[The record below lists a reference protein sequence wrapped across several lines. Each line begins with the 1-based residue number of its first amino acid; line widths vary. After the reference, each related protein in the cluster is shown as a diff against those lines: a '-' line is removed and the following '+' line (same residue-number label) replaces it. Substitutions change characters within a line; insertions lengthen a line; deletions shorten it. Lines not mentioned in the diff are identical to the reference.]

1 MPVQNPLPLAG
12 GDPSKIPSPLAG
24 GDPSKIP
31 SPRRGGGLGW
41 GGPVPICH
49 NSHMPTLVEQLE
61 SDMKQAMRDRDRP
74 RLSAIRMMRS
84 ALQNAAI
91 AKGPSATLDDTEA
104 ADVLAREARQR
115 KESIDEFR
123 KAGRDDGLADQE
135 TELAVVM
142 AYLPERLSKEEIT
155 EEARKIIDDLGA
167 RSMTDRGRVMGAL
180 MPVMRGRADG
190 RDVSE
195 VVQQLLSQ

>member
-1 MPVQNPLPLAG
+1 
-12 GDPSKIPSPLAG
+12 
-24 GDPSKIP
+24 
-31 SPRRGGGLGW
+31 
-41 GGPVPICH
+41 
-49 NSHMPTLVEQLE
+49 MPTIVEQLE
-61 SDMKQAMRDRDRP
+61 DDMKQAMRDRDRP

-91 AKGPSATLDDTEA
+91 AKGPNSTIDDSEA

-123 KAGRDDGLADQE
+123 KAGREDGLEDQE
-135 TELAVVM
+135 AELTVVLS
-142 AYLPERLSKEEIT
+142 YLPERLSKEEI
-155 EEARKIIDDLGA
+155 EAEARKIIDDIGA

-180 MPVMRGRADG
+180 MPVMKGRADG
-190 RDVSE
+190 KDVSD

>member
-1 MPVQNPLPLAG
+1 
-12 GDPSKIPSPLAG
+12 
-24 GDPSKIP
+24 
-31 SPRRGGGLGW
+31 
-41 GGPVPICH
+41 
-49 NSHMPTLVEQLE
+49 MPTIVEQLE
-61 SDMKQAMRDRDRP
+61 DDMKQAMRDRDRP

-91 AKGPSATLDDTEA
+91 AKGPNATIDDTEA

-123 KAGRDDGLADQE
+123 KAGREDGLEDQE
-135 TELAVVM
+135 AELAVVM
-142 AYLPERLSKEEIT
+142 AYLPERLSRDEI
-155 EEARKIIDDLGA
+155 EAEARKIIDDIGA

-180 MPVMRGRADG
+180 MPVMKGRADG
-190 RDVSE
+190 KDVSD

>member
-1 MPVQNPLPLAG
+1 
-12 GDPSKIPSPLAG
+12 
-24 GDPSKIP
+24 
-31 SPRRGGGLGW
+31 
-41 GGPVPICH
+41 
-49 NSHMPTLVEQLE
+49 MPTIVEQLE
-61 SDMKQAMRDRDRP
+61 DDMKQAMRDRDRP

-91 AKGPSATLDDTEA
+91 AKGPNTALDDTEA

-123 KAGRDDGLADQE
+123 KAGREDGLEDQE
-135 TELAVVM
+135 AELTVVM
-142 AYLPERLSKEEIT
+142 SYLPERLSRDEI
-155 EEARKIIDDLGA
+155 EAEARKIIDDIGA

-180 MPVMRGRADG
+180 MPVMKGRADG
-190 RDVSE
+190 KDVSD

>member
-1 MPVQNPLPLAG
+1 
-12 GDPSKIPSPLAG
+12 
-24 GDPSKIP
+24 
-31 SPRRGGGLGW
+31 
-41 GGPVPICH
+41 
-49 NSHMPTLVEQLE
+49 MPTIVEQLE
-61 SDMKQAMRDRDRP
+61 DDMKQAMRDRDRP

-91 AKGPSATLDDTEA
+91 AKGPNATIDDTEA

-123 KAGRDDGLADQE
+123 KAGREDGLEDQE
-135 TELAVVM
+135 AELAVVL
-142 AYLPERLSKEEIT
+142 AYLPERLSRDEI
-155 EEARKIIDDLGA
+155 EAEARKIIDDIGA

-180 MPVMRGRADG
+180 MPVMKGRADG
-190 RDVSE
+190 KDVSD

>member
-1 MPVQNPLPLAG
+1 MPN
-12 GDPSKIPSPLAG
+12 
-24 GDPSKIP
+24 
-31 SPRRGGGLGW
+31 
-41 GGPVPICH
+41 
-49 NSHMPTLVEQLE
+49 LVEQLE
-61 SDMKQAMRDRDRP
+61 SDMKQAMRDRDRS

-91 AKGPSATLDDTEA
+91 AKGPNTALDDAEA
-104 ADVLAREARQR
+104 SDVLAREARQR

-123 KAGRDDGLADQE
+123 KAGREDGLADQE

-142 AYLPERLSKEEIT
+142 SYLPERLSKEEIAQ
-155 EEARKIIDDLGA
+155 EARKIIDDLGA

-180 MPVMRGRADG
+180 MPVLRGKADG

>member
-1 MPVQNPLPLAG
+1 MLT
-12 GDPSKIPSPLAG
+12 I
-24 GDPSKIP
+24 
-31 SPRRGGGLGW
+31 
-41 GGPVPICH
+41 
-49 NSHMPTLVEQLE
+49 VEQLE
-61 SDMKQAMRDRDRP
+61 NDMKQAMRDRDRP

-91 AKGPSATLDDTEA
+91 AKGPNATIDDTEA

-123 KAGRDDGLADQE
+123 KAGREDGLEDQE
-135 TELAVVM
+135 AELAVVM
-142 AYLPERLSKEEIT
+142 AYLPERLSRDEI
-155 EEARKIIDDLGA
+155 EAEARKIIDDIGA

-180 MPVMRGRADG
+180 MPVMKGRADG
-190 RDVSE
+190 KDVSD

>member
-1 MPVQNPLPLAG
+1 MPN
-12 GDPSKIPSPLAG
+12 
-24 GDPSKIP
+24 
-31 SPRRGGGLGW
+31 
-41 GGPVPICH
+41 
-49 NSHMPTLVEQLE
+49 LVEQLE
-61 SDMKQAMRDRDRP
+61 SDMKQAMRDRDRS

-91 AKGPSATLDDTEA
+91 AKGPNTALDDAEA
-104 ADVLAREARQR
+104 SDVLAREARQR

-123 KAGRDDGLADQE
+123 KAGREDGLADQE

-142 AYLPERLSKEEIT
+142 SYLPERLSKEEIT
-155 EEARKIIDDLGA
+155 QEARKIIDDLGA
-167 RSMTDRGRVMGAL
+167 RSMSDRGRVMGAL
-180 MPVMRGRADG
+180 MPVLRGKADG

>member
-1 MPVQNPLPLAG
+1 
-12 GDPSKIPSPLAG
+12 
-24 GDPSKIP
+24 
-31 SPRRGGGLGW
+31 
-41 GGPVPICH
+41 
-49 NSHMPTLVEQLE
+49 
-61 SDMKQAMRDRDRP
+61 MKQAMRDRDRP

-155 EEARKIIDDLGA
+155 EEARKIIEDLGA